1 MTYTLPQ
8 ETLCHKRLMKNYQTF
23 YRRITKPFV
32 QHPWLIRSLRWL
44 NGAIVV
50 GMYVSYILLLLW
62 VALFA
67 GGINELLPLVFIPGV
82 GFVLL
87 SLIRHH
93 LNYPRPYEEWPIK
106 PLIPRKGSGGSLP
119 SRHVFSATVIA
130 MSVMSV
136 SRVLGL
142 ILLAL
147 AVILAMVRVIGG
159 IHYPRDVIAGFFCG
173 LACGIVLVI

>member
-1 MTYTLPQ
+1 
-8 ETLCHKRLMKNYQTF
+8 MKNYQTF

-106 PLIPRKGSGGSLP
+106 PLIREKA
-119 SRHVFSATVIA
+119 VE
-130 MSVMSV
+130 
-136 SRVLGL
+136 
-142 ILLAL
+142 IL
-147 AVILAMVRVIGG
+147 
-159 IHYPRDVIAGFFCG
+159 Y
-173 LACGIVLVI
+173 LVGTCFQQP

>member
-1 MTYTLPQ
+1 MTYTLLRGI
-8 ETLCHKRLMKNYQTF
+8 LCHKRLMKNYQTF
-23 YRRITKPFV
+23 YRRITGPLI
-32 QHPWLIRSLRWL
+32 QHPWLIHGLRWL
-44 NGAIVV
+44 NRAIVV

-67 GGINELLPLVFIPGV
+67 GGINELLPLVFIPGA

-87 SLIRHH
+87 SLIRNH

-106 PLIPRKGSGGSLP
+106 PLITRKGGGDSLP

-136 SRVLGL
+136 SRVFGL
-142 ILLAL
+142 ILLTL
-147 AVILAMVRVIGG
+147 AVILAIVRVIGG

>member
-1 MTYTLPQ
+1 MTYTLLRGI
-8 ETLCHKRLMKNYQTF
+8 LCHKRLMKNYQTF
-23 YRRITKPFV
+23 YRRITGPLI
-32 QHPWLIRSLRWL
+32 QHPWLIHGLRWL
-44 NGAIVV
+44 NRAIVV

-62 VALFA
+62 ATLFA
-67 GGINELLPLVFIPGV
+67 GGINELLPLVFIPGA

-87 SLIRHH
+87 SLIRNH

-106 PLIPRKGSGGSLP
+106 PLITRKGGGDSLP

-136 SRVLGL
+136 SRVFGL
-142 ILLAL
+142 ILLTL
-147 AVILAMVRVIGG
+147 AVILAIVRVIGG

>member
-1 MTYTLPQ
+1 
-8 ETLCHKRLMKNYQTF
+8 MKNYQTF
-23 YRRITKPFV
+23 YRRITGPLI
-32 QHPWLIRSLRWL
+32 QHPWLIHGLRWL
-44 NGAIVV
+44 NRAIVV

-62 VALFA
+62 AALFA
-67 GGINELLPLVFIPGV
+67 GGINELLPLVINPGV

-87 SLIRHH
+87 SLIRNH
-93 LNYPRPYEEWPIK
+93 LNYPRPYVELPIK
-106 PLIPRKGSGGSLP
+106 PLITRKGGGDSLP

-136 SRVLGL
+136 SRVFGL
-142 ILLAL
+142 ILLTL
-147 AVILAMVRVIGG
+147 AVILAIVRVIGG